1 MSAAVKRAST
11 HRTQVCVCGAQL
23 RWVRYTPVRADPDD
37 PTAATSVL
45 PLDRRAAVPG
55 TEAYR
60 TANYAIAQGSVFARQ
75 ITPTR
80 PLDPSVEWGPFNIH
94 FATCPRRVTA
104 EQLASMSQRN
114 GRRR

>member
-1 MSAAVKRAST
+1 MAARARST
-11 HRTQVCVCGAQL
+11 HRTPVCLCGARL
-23 RWVRYTPVRADPDD
+23 RWVRYTPIKADPDD

-45 PLDRRAAVPG
+45 PLDHRAAAPG
-55 TEAYR
+55 SPAAR
-60 TANYAIAQGSVFARQ
+60 TANYAVQLGTVFARQ

-80 PLDPSVEWGPFNIH
+80 PLDPAVEWGPFNIH

-104 EQLASMSQRN
+104 EQLASMGQRN